1 MVSWRYLAV
10 KIFGGRYVDSDASAG
25 LADWVGA
32 VMEHVICFWAR
43 SRWGRSIILLCT
55 WHAFR
60 F

>member
-1 MVSWRYLAV
+1 M

-43 SRWGRSIILLCT
+43 SRWGRSRILLCT